1 MGNWMDEEEFEGLE
15 DTEQRPPK
23 MEQVKCQYCG
33 NIVELRNVVTL
44 NPKTEEYEYA
54 CENCA
59 KRLELDLYS
68 EDASQML

>member
-1 MGNWMDEEEFEGLE
+1 MDEEELEGSE

-23 MEQVKCQYCG
+23 MEQVKCGYCG
-33 NIVELRNVVTL
+33 NIVELRNVVSL

-59 KRLELDLYS
+59 RRLELDLDN
-68 EDASQML
+68 EDASQIT

>member
-1 MGNWMDEEEFEGLE
+1 MDEEESGGLE
-15 DTEQRPPK
+15 ETEQRPPK

-33 NIVELRNVVTL
+33 KIVELRNVVTL

-59 KRLELDLYS
+59 KRLELDLYV
-68 EDASQML
+68 EGPSQIE

>member
-1 MGNWMDEEEFEGLE
+1 MDEEELEGLE
-15 DTEQRPPK
+15 ETEQRPPK

-59 KRLELDLYS
+59 KRLELDLYEEGS
-68 EDASQML
+68 FEIN

>member
-1 MGNWMDEEEFEGLE
+1 MDGEEFEGLE
-15 DTEQRPPK
+15 ETEQKPPK
-23 MEQVKCQYCG
+23 MEQVKCEYCG

-59 KRLELDLYS
+59 KRLELDLYKEESS
-68 EDASQML
+68 EID